1 MSSDLGLQAA
11 QICIFVQRIQCIQ
24 MLNTSVF
31 NISWAPLLEKVFFL
45 LVVVRP
51 SDKAIRN
58 NSHKPL
64 MPLERSWRMQ
74 DTQ

>member
-31 NISWAPLLEKVFFL
+31 NISWAPLLEKVFFC
-45 LVVVRP
+45 
-51 SDKAIRN
+51 
-58 NSHKPL
+58 
-64 MPLERSWRMQ
+64 WWW
-74 DTQ
+74 